1 MHELAVQEALPHL
14 STTELD
20 AMREANARFADALQR
35 KDPDAATTADD
46 DFHGVLVTASTNDA
60 IRDVLE
66 RYTPVLRR
74 LERLRF
80 SSLSGRKSVAQHERI
95 IALCEAGD
103 VRRAAAA
110 TRSNW
115 MTLAPLIDNLDAG
128 NARGSGPSSTD
139 SST

>member
-1 MHELAVQEALPHL
+1 VTVRAA
-14 STTELD
+14 
-20 AMREANARFADALQR
+20 ADSLRTCSAY
-35 KDPDAATTADD
+35 AA
-46 DFHGVLVTASTNDA
+46 FSRTASTNDA

-80 SSLSGRKSVAQHERI
+80 SSLSGRKSVAQHDRI

-103 VRRAAAA
+103 VKRAAAA

-115 MTLAPLIDNLDAG
+115 ETLAHLIDNLEGG
-128 NARGSGPSSTD
+128 NDLGSKPSSTG